1 MSEERERKGMPVW
14 GWVLIVLGALVVLVV
29 LGGTCCVGGGGFLR
43 GFLKAKAQVE
53 MVAPLIKIE
62 AHMAGLQKKGYTVKR
77 TEVVESGK
85 EKERHRQEKRYLV
98 TSPEGEETEYIFGFD
113 IRREESKEAGPAEML
128 GKMVYRPMN
137 EPARRL
143 WEELGLLEEEG
154 EDGEGD

>member
-14 GWVLIVLGALVVLVV
+14 GWVVIVLGALVVL
-29 LGGTCCVGGGGFLR
+29 GGGCCIGGGWLLR
-43 GFLKAKAQVE
+43 GVLKAQVE

-62 AHMAGLQKKGYTVKR
+62 AHMAELQKKGYTVKR

-113 IRREESKEAGPAEML
+113 IRREESKEAAGAAEML

-143 WEELGLLEEEG
+143 WEELGLSEEG
-154 EDGEGD
+154 DGD